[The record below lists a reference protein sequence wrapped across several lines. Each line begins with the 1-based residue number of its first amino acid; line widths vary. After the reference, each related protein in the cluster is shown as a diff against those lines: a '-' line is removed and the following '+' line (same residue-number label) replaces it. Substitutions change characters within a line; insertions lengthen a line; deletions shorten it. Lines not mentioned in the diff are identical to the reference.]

1 MFLFSC
7 RVFRCKIKFFYVMD
21 IYKMLQKLCEMYY
34 GVWAAPARYTK
45 PLIFTIKGPYVRFFN
60 NVV

>member
-1 MFLFSC
+1 
-7 RVFRCKIKFFYVMD
+7 MD
-21 IYKMLQKLCEMYY
+21 IYEMLQKLCEMYY